1 MARTDAISKQS
12 TSTARTSAAE
22 IEALDRAHLRREA
35 LNKRTDVG
43 RARREGQPLLKR
55 VLAVVMWLLAELNA
69 SRPMRVWTVYSKR
82 HGPLMA
88 AGASYRMF
96 FSIAALLV
104 AGFSIFGII
113 ASGNKELQD
122 TIVNTVAETT
132 PGLIDMG
139 DCGRES
145 CGLAKPET
153 LFNNQRGFG
162 WALVISTAAMLVT
175 SLGWINGLREGM
187 RGVSGLPPVEM
198 NPVLAKARDLGVLL
212 LLGVGLVVTSGLG
225 FVAGAALD
233 WIIELANIE
242 SSFGR
247 VMTRTGPLLVMLLL
261 DTLVAVILFR
271 LASSI
276 TMPRRALLEAS
287 LIAGVGSTVLRYFSS
302 ELLGSAGRNPLLAS
316 YAVVLGLFIWF
327 FLLSQVYLVATSWG
341 AVRSVDIEAE
351 RAANGGARSLSLR
364 QQAQL
369 RRSESSRPAAEEGWN
384 R

>member
-1 MARTDAISKQS
+1 MARTDANSKKS
-12 TSTARTSAAE
+12 MSTARASAAE

-35 LNKRTDVG
+35 LSKRTDVG
-43 RARREGQPLLKR
+43 RARREGRPLVKR

-69 SRPMRVWTVYSKR
+69 LRPMRVWTVYSKR

-104 AGFSIFGII
+104 AGFAIFGII

-122 TIVNTVAETT
+122 TIVNTVAEST
-132 PGLIDMG
+132 PGLIDTG
-139 DCGRES
+139 DG
-145 CGLAKPET
+145 GLAKPET

-187 RGVSGLPPVEM
+187 RGVSGLAPVAM

-212 LLGVGLVVTSGLG
+212 VLGIALVLTSGLG

-233 WIIELANIE
+233 WIVELLNIA
-242 SSFGR
+242 SSFGQIVTR
-247 VMTRTGPLLVMLLL
+247 VTPLFVMLLL
-261 DTLVAVILFR
+261 DMLVAVILFR
-271 LASSI
+271 FASSI
-276 TMPRRALLEAS
+276 EMPRRALLEAS
-287 LIAGVGSTVLRYFSS
+287 LFAGLGSTVLRYFSS

-316 YAVVLGLFIWF
+316 YAVILGLFIWF
-327 FLLSQVYLVATSWG
+327 FLLSQVFLIATSWG

-351 RAANGGARSLSLR
+351 RAANGGARALSLR

-369 RRSESSRPAAEEGWN
+369 RKSQSSPSTADEGWSG
-384 R
+384 

>member
-1 MARTDAISKQS
+1 M
-12 TSTARTSAAE
+12 STARASAAE

-35 LNKRTDVG
+35 LSKRTDVG
-43 RARREGQPLLKR
+43 RARREGRPLVKR

-69 SRPMRVWTVYSKR
+69 LRPMRVWTVYSKR

-104 AGFSIFGII
+104 AGFAIFGII

-122 TIVNTVAETT
+122 TIVNTVAEST
-132 PGLIDMG
+132 PGLIDTG
-139 DCGRES
+139 DG
-145 CGLAKPET
+145 GLAKPET

-187 RGVSGLPPVEM
+187 RGVSGLAPVAM

-212 LLGVGLVVTSGLG
+212 VLGIALVLTSGLG

-233 WIIELANIE
+233 WIVELLNIA
-242 SSFGR
+242 SSFGQIVTR
-247 VMTRTGPLLVMLLL
+247 VTPLFVMLLL
-261 DTLVAVILFR
+261 DMLVAVILFR
-271 LASSI
+271 FASSI
-276 TMPRRALLEAS
+276 EMPRRALLEAS
-287 LIAGVGSTVLRYFSS
+287 LFAGLGSTVLRYFSS

-316 YAVVLGLFIWF
+316 YAVILGLFIWF
-327 FLLSQVYLVATSWG
+327 FLLSQVFLIATSWG

-351 RAANGGARSLSLR
+351 RAANGGARALSLR

-369 RRSESSRPAAEEGWN
+369 RKSQSSPSTADEGWSG
-384 R
+384 

>member
-1 MARTDAISKQS
+1 M
-12 TSTARTSAAE
+12 STARASSAE

-35 LNKRTDVG
+35 LSKRTDVG
-43 RARREGQPLLKR
+43 RARREGRPLVKR

-69 SRPMRVWTVYSKR
+69 LRPMRVWTVYSKR

-122 TIVNTVAETT
+122 TIINTVAEST
-132 PGLIDMG
+132 PGLIDTG
-139 DCGRES
+139 DCGRDS
-145 CGLAKPET
+145 CGLAKPEE
-153 LFNNQRGFG
+153 LFRSQRGFG

-187 RGVSGLPPVEM
+187 RGVSGLAPVAM
-198 NPVLAKARDLGVLL
+198 NPVVAKARDLGVLL
-212 LLGVGLVVTSGLG
+212 VLGIALVLTSGLG

-233 WIIELANIE
+233 WIIELLNIA
-242 SSFGR
+242 SSFGQIVTR
-247 VMTRTGPLLVMLLL
+247 VTPLFVMLLL
-261 DTLVAVILFR
+261 DMLVAVILFR
-271 LASSI
+271 FASSI
-276 TMPRRALLEAS
+276 EMPRRALLEAS
-287 LIAGVGSTVLRYFSS
+287 LFAGLGSTVLRYFSS

-316 YAVVLGLFIWF
+316 YAVILGLFIWF
-327 FLLSQVYLVATSWG
+327 FLLSQVFLIATSWG

-351 RAANGGARSLSLR
+351 RAANGGARALSLR

-369 RRSESSRPAAEEGWN
+369 RKSQSSPSTADEGWSG
-384 R
+384 